1 MAHQKGIIKIEGTI
15 GDITFY
21 KSKDGYLVREKGG
34 VDAKRIA
41 TDPAFQ
47 RTREN
52 GMEFGRAGKA
62 GKMLRAALRPLLTNT
77 KTTTT
82 VSRLTQMMM
91 KVIQADKVSERGQRN
106 VIDGESEL
114 LTGFEFNSGGTLSTT
129 VHAPYTAGI
138 DRLTGELTLE
148 IPPFI
153 PVNMLSAP
161 PGTTHYKI
169 ISGAAEINFEAESF
183 VNAMQSTAILPYDGV
198 ETLLVSHLHA
208 LTANSTF
215 PLFLA
220 LGVEFYQ
227 DINGTTYALKNG
239 AHNPLAII
247 KVNGGV

>member
-15 GDITFY
+15 VDITFY

-62 GKMLRAALRPLLTNT
+62 GKMLRAAIRPLLTNT
-77 KTTTT
+77 KTTST
-82 VSRLTQMMM
+82 VSRLTQMTM
-91 KVIQADKVSERGQRN
+91 KVIQADMVSERGQRN

-129 VHAPYTAGI
+129 FHAPYTSEI
-138 DRLTGELTLE
+138 DRVSGAVSIE
-148 IPPFI
+148 IPPFV
-153 PVNMLSAP
+153 PTNMLSAP
-161 PGTTHYKI
+161 PGTTHFKL
-169 ISGAAEINFEAESF
+169 ISGAAEINFEAETF
-183 VNAMQSTAILPYDGV
+183 VNAVQSTSILPYDGV
-198 ETLLVSHLHA
+198 ETTLVSHIHNV
-208 LTANSTF
+208 TANSTF

-227 DINGTTYALKNG
+227 DINGSTYVLKNG

-247 KVNGGV
+247 KVNCGV